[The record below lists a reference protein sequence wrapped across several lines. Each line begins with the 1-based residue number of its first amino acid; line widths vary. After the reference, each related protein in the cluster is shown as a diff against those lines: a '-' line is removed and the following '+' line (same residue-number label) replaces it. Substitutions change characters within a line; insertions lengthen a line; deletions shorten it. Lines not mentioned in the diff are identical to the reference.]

1 MYLCTLYL
9 AALQGGRRVKG
20 MIPDSRGGAD
30 YMSELLSYLNKFVV
44 FVVLK

>member
-9 AALQGGRRVKG
+9 AALQGGRRVKS

-30 YMSELLSYLNKFVV
+30 HMLELDLTSINLLYL
-44 FVVLK
+44 

>member
-30 YMSELLSYLNKFVV
+30 YMSELNLDLASINL
-44 FVVLK
+44 LCS

>member
-30 YMSELLSYLNKFVV
+30 YMSELNLATINVMRS
-44 FVVLK
+44 